1 MINFI
6 ITYALKS
13 KNFVIGLLGVII
25 FFILVCF
32 VDNYFEAQDK
42 IKEYQRIEEEVK
54 NQNLNVK
61 ENVEII
67 KKRVESNT
75 DSDDDRLFEQMFG
88 KE

>member
-25 FFILVCF
+25 FFILVCL

-61 ENVEII
+61 ENVKII

>member
-6 ITYALKS
+6 IIYALKS

-25 FFILVCF
+25 FFILVCL

-61 ENVEII
+61 ENVKII

>member
-32 VDNYFEAQDK
+32 VDNYFDTKYK
-42 IKEYQRIEEEVK
+42 IKEYQRIEQEVK

-61 ENVEII
+61 ENVKII